1 MLSQCLSAKSQCAKY
16 EFYYYLPFSAFMAKS
31 KRGFNVLIDIV
42 KGHRIIINFSRVLSS
57 HCMLSSCMVFFY
69 PPTHKEVWRVH
80 ITHIMHPYSY
90 QLWGFLKMVQ
100 VWLMGEK

>member
-1 MLSQCLSAKSQCAKY
+1 MLKTNYELGPTIIIYETLDSLY
-16 EFYYYLPFSAFMAKS
+16 FDEFYYYLPFSAVMAKS

-69 PPTHKEVWRVH
+69 PPTHKEV
-80 ITHIMHPYSY
+80 
-90 QLWGFLKMVQ
+90 
-100 VWLMGEK
+100 